1 MAPTLTYKPRRNTVE
16 KVQQLKKNSFLA
28 VITAEPM
35 TRQDIFDALEN
46 YEFISSYLDYLI
58 DHFANQG
65 KIVVAED
72 GTINLKPGKA
82 AANRNVFCVEYDQ
95 DLCEYVMRER
105 TLGRGQLL
113 TPPDKEAGWAKTYNA
128 AVKCACRTNFAQ
140 YKADNAEILNLKE
153 ATEEAEVV
161 EQEAA

>member
-1 MAPTLTYKPRRNTVE
+1 ME
-16 KVQQLKKNSFLA
+16 KLKQLKKNVFLTA
-28 VITAEPM
+28 ITAEPM

-58 DHFANQG
+58 DHFTNQG
-65 KIVVAED
+65 KIIVNGD

-82 AANRNVFCVEYDQ
+82 AANRDVFCVEYDQ
-95 DLCEYVMRER
+95 DLCEYVMQER

-128 AVKCACRTNFAQ
+128 AVKLACRANFAQ
-140 YKADNAEILNLKE
+140 YKAVNAKILRLKE
-153 ATEEAEVV
+153 ATEDAEVV